1 MFCDQSVAERLLI
14 IVFFVAERGEHFF
27 SYGVLLDARM
37 KQLKSAEAMYGRAI
51 ELAPQHVGALVNLG
65 NLLASVR
72 NDTEGAHALYAR
84 AHALEPQSAGILNNM
99 ALLLHRKAL
108 HAHSRFSLLV
118 AEVLFRRS
126 RGLVERCSSTARRST
141 RTAGLFY

>member
-1 MFCDQSVAERLLI
+1 VADIYYYYYHYYFAIRAWRG
-14 IVFFVAERGEHFF
+14 VYYYFFPFAAERGEHFF

-37 KQLKSAEAMYGRAI
+37 KQLKSAEVMYGRAI

-72 NDTEGAHALYAR
+72 NDTDGAHALYAR

-108 HAHSRFSLLV
+108 HAHSRFSLCSRFSGRGFCFGE
-118 AEVLFRRS
+118 AEV
-126 RGLVERCSSTARRST
+126 
-141 RTAGLFY
+141 